1 MRIKKIKGLVLLA
14 IILCINSVPVLA
26 YSKDNNTGVEIRQE
40 DSIEIES
47 NWLTREVAEQLD
59 KKYSDLTEADFLKI
73 KKIDFRYKRIEDKL
87 PEEIGLLK
95 NLEYLDLNYCRL
107 YGEIPESL
115 GNLNKLKY
123 LDLGDNKFEN
133 LPKAIENKIE
143 NGYLEYCDVELNNF
157 KLNKGWNYL
166 KGNWCYIDESGNR
179 LKGIQTI
186 DDKEYN
192 FDEEG
197 NTKFGWITNDGNKY
211 YCDRLDGVIKNA
223 WKNIAGKWYY
233 FNEEGIMQTG
243 LQTIKGVKFYLNENG
258 EMATGWKVINNEKYY
273 FTGTDGMK
281 YGWLVEGNNT
291 YYLDESTGKMV
302 AGEEKVIGG
311 KRYKFYAEGILIKD
325 IWIDSNTYAQAN
337 GEIVNIDSNFSHSSS
352 NLELFKYMTYSN
364 NRISVDNAAVK
375 LHDGDLSNNCVYFL
389 SEALRRVGFSIPL
402 SMCNT
407 YAFENELKNQGF
419 VYSYDLTQLKPGDIV
434 FTNNYTHVYI
444 FMGWDTDGYAY
455 IVDNQ
460 SYNYGGKIL
469 HKRNVFSD
477 TATTDRATHFYYYQ
491 Y

>member
-1 MRIKKIKGLVLLA
+1 MRRKKIKGLVLLA

-26 YSKDNNTGVEIRQE
+26 YATDNNTSMETRQE
-40 DSIEIES
+40 DSIESEA

-107 YGEIPESL
+107 YGEVPESL
-115 GNLNKLKY
+115 ENLNKLKY

-157 KLNKGWNYL
+157 KLNEGWHYL
-166 KGNWCYIDESGNR
+166 KGKWCYIDENGNR

-197 NTKFGWITNDGNKY
+197 NAKLGWITNDGNKY
-211 YCDRLDGVIKNA
+211 YCDRLNGVIKNS
-223 WKNIAGKWYY
+223 WKSIAGKWYY

-243 LQTIKGVKFYLNENG
+243 FQTIKGVKFYLNENG
-258 EMATGWKVINNEKYY
+258 EMETGWKVIDNKKYY
-273 FTGTDGMK
+273 FTSTGGMK
-281 YGWLVEGNNT
+281 YGWLIEDNNT

-311 KRYKFYAEGILIKD
+311 KHYRFYAEGILMRNV
-325 IWIDSNTYAQAN
+325 WIDNYTYAQAN
-337 GEIVNIDSNFSHSSS
+337 GEIVNTYYNYSHSNS
-352 NLELFKYMTYSN
+352 NYNLFKYLTNVN
-364 NRISVDNAAVK
+364 NQVSINNTAVM
-375 LHDGDLSNNCVYFL
+375 LHGGETSNNCVYFL
-389 SEALRRVGFSIPL
+389 SESLRRVGFSIPN
-402 SMCNT
+402 SMANT
-407 YAFENELKNQGF
+407 YQLENELKIQGF

-434 FTNNYTHVYI
+434 FTNNYSHVYT
-444 FMGWDTDGYAY
+444 FMYWDKDGYAY

-460 SYNYGGKIL
+460 SESFDGQIL
-469 HKRNVFSD
+469 HLRNILGD
-477 TATTDRATHFYYYQ
+477 TYSTDRATHFYYYPN
-491 Y
+491 